1 MAASGS
7 NCTSREVVSAS
18 AAFAEPSRPRPLLLP
33 AIALIAG
40 IALSEA
46 TGPLAGSARGV
57 ALTLPPIAFVLLLVL
72 RRTARRLL
80 LIGLVVAL
88 ASAVGFLRHQ
98 SAAARP
104 ADHIVNALGDEPT
117 LTRLAGHIVSP
128 PIERP
133 PLKLNP
139 FLPFDPL
146 PRTQFVLALEELRA
160 DDPPTPAVGNVRVSV
175 KAAGLALRL
184 GQHVQ
189 LTGRIYRPSGPRNP
203 GEMDWARWY
212 RRQGIDAGLAV
223 EGAAHVLAL
232 PEPASWTYR
241 AVNAARSWARGML
254 LEPYADLETDASARL
269 LDVMILGQRSTAD
282 QQLNEAFLSAGGL
295 HFLAVSGFNVAV
307 LAGAAWLLVR
317 RILRRSRRTASITM
331 LGLTLLFTLVTEP
344 NAPILRATICV
355 ILAAAADMTA
365 RPFCALN
372 WLSLAA
378 AGILICDPNELFNA
392 GFQLS
397 FVQVLALIT
406 LVPVVYRR
414 CFGRHSP
421 AQDAD
426 HPRPREAQ
434 TLAEL
439 VAQTLVRWTT
449 GLLLVTTCAYLVA
462 QPLVLLHFQRFAPWG
477 WFGSL
482 LLTPLVTLIT
492 LFSLAK
498 LAISALLP
506 PLGALLGVLLHGL
519 SDFLLWS
526 VGLFEH
532 LPYAVIDTQAPPVW
546 LVLAAYAVL
555 LGLVVIQ
562 PRRSPPGP
570 DRGRKGLVATATLL
584 KAWAGFLVVLA
595 WIGWIVLPASRNPG
609 DALHVLAIG
618 NGSAM
623 LLTTPDGSAAVCDAG
638 TDTNSDAGE
647 TVARALRAVGV
658 RRIDAT
664 VVSHL
669 NFDHYSGLPTL
680 ARRMGLGRWLTNPYL
695 LGPDAHSALEH
706 LLAELP
712 QDARAPPATLRAGDR
727 LTIGD
732 VTLEV
737 LWPPDDLDETWKVN
751 DCSLV
756 VRLSAQGRTVLLTGD
771 SEADAL
777 KALLAAERAG
787 RISLK
792 ADVLIAPH
800 HGQMIKNVTAD
811 FLAAVSPSAVIVST
825 RTPRPKLEALAGDV
839 LGPAA
844 RVLLTGQ
851 VGAVTVRVA
860 PGGELRLETP
870 FQPAQKP

>member
-1 MAASGS
+1 MSATGS
-7 NCTSREVVSAS
+7 TDTP
-18 AAFAEPSRPRPLLLP
+18 EPSRPRPLLLP

-46 TGPLAGSARGV
+46 AGPLSGPARSV
-57 ALTLPPIAFVLLLVL
+57 VLAIPPIAFVILLVS
-72 RRTARRLL
+72 RRTSRRVLL
-80 LIGLVVAL
+80 SGLIVLLAL
-88 ASAVGFLRHQ
+88 AVGFLRHQ
-98 SAAARP
+98 STSARP
-104 ADHIVNALGDEPT
+104 ANHIVNALGDEPM
-117 LTRLAGHIVSP
+117 LTRLSGHIVST

-139 FLPFDPL
+139 FLPFDPS
-146 PRTQFVLALEELRA
+146 PRTQFVLALEELRT
-160 DDPPTPAVGNVRVSV
+160 DDPPTPAAGNVRVSV
-175 KAAGLALRL
+175 RAAGLALRL

-212 RRQGIDAGLAV
+212 RRQGIDAGMTV

-254 LEPYADLETDASARL
+254 REPYADLETDEAARL
-269 LDVMILGQRSTAD
+269 LDVMVLGQRSTAD
-282 QQLNEAFLSAGGL
+282 QQLNQAFLTAGGL

-317 RILRRSRRTASITM
+317 RVLRRSRRTASITM
-331 LGLTLLFTLVTEP
+331 LGLTLLFALVTEP

-372 WLSLAA
+372 WISLSA
-378 AGILICDPNELFNA
+378 AGILLCNPNELFSA

-421 AQDAD
+421 AQDPD

-439 VAQTLVRWTT
+439 IAQTLARWTT
-449 GLLLVTTCAYLVA
+449 GLLLVTTCAYVVA

-482 LLTPLVTLIT
+482 LLTPLVTAIT

-498 LAISALLP
+498 LALSALLP
-506 PLGALLGVLLHGL
+506 PLGAALGVLLHGL

-532 LPYAVIDTQAPPVW
+532 LPHAVIDTQAPPVW

-555 LGLVVIQ
+555 LALVLVQ
-562 PRRSPPGP
+562 PRRDRPGP
-570 DRGRKGLVATATLL
+570 DRGRKRLVATATLL

-595 WIGWIVLPASRNPG
+595 WIGWIVLPATHNAG

-623 LLTTPDGSAAVCDAG
+623 LLTTPDGSAAVCDVG

-647 TVARALRAVGV
+647 AMARALRAVGI
-658 RRIDAT
+658 RRVQAAVI
-664 VVSHL
+664 SHL

-680 ARRMGLGRWLTNPYL
+680 ARRVGLGSLLTNPHSL
-695 LGPDAHSALEH
+695 HPDARDPLDR
-706 LLAELP
+706 LVTELP
-712 QDARAPPATLRAGDR
+712 QDARAPPAPLQAGDQ

-732 VTLEV
+732 VSLDV
-737 LWPPDDLDETWKVN
+737 LWPPGDLHETWKVN

-756 VRLSAQGRTVLLTGD
+756 YRLSAHGRTILLTGD

-777 KALLAAERAG
+777 KALLTAERAG
-787 RISLK
+787 QLSLK

-800 HGQMIKNVTAD
+800 HGQVIKDATAD
-811 FLAAVSPSAVIVST
+811 FLAAVSPSAVIIST
-825 RTPRPKLEALAGDV
+825 RTPRPKLEALVTDV
-839 LGPAA
+839 LGPTA
-844 RVLLTGQ
+844 RILLTGQ
-851 VGAVTVRVA
+851 VGAVSVRVSSA
-860 PGGELRLETP
+860 GELQIETP
-870 FQPAQKP
+870 YAPQPGP